1 MTVYGQIPGVRIE
14 TSTGTLSGV
23 TIGTESILTLVGVGE
38 IGGSGPEN
46 EAVQV
51 SDRAELTSTF
61 ADDTDLSVAFDQA
74 TANGANPEF
83 LYAVKASTTSVT
95 ETSDTVNEKTLSDIP
110 VPNTQNITVTET
122 TGSTELNLEFRYE
135 DTLSVPS
142 DTSTVYLNPSTGQFE
157 EDVADTIEFE
167 YETVDWTSAIEAASD
182 AFGEGQFGIIQPLT
196 YEEEAGTA
204 LTSTLDTMRNDEL
217 KMAVGI
223 IGADPNKT
231 VLDEHPGY
239 DTTDI
244 TARFDDDTI
253 FSIAGASL
261 ADRGPDQPGF
271 GSDVLGAV
279 GGLFAGNPNTDP
291 VYDDT
296 LVGVGRL
303 AQKFSRADVT
313 GLRDGRIIPLRD
325 TGTVRVADNRSTYE
339 IGTEPDW
346 ERDFFRRRVVDL
358 VTVTVYRIARRQ
370 IGGILDSDT
379 VDDVEDAVGVELA
392 ELVDDGLLEAGGQN
406 VTAFRDDDRTIG
418 LDLEISPL
426 GVAKSADVN
435 LEVIA

>member
-1 MTVYGQIPGVRIE
+1 MTVYGDIPGVRIE

-23 TIGTESILTLVGVGE
+23 TIGTESILTLIGVGE
-38 IGGSGPEN
+38 IGGSAPEN

-51 SDRAELTSTF
+51 SDRAELINKFS
-61 ADDTDLSVAFDQA
+61 DDTDLSVAFDQA
-74 TANGANPEF
+74 TANGANPDF
-83 LYAVKASTTSVT
+83 LYAVKASTQSVT
-95 ETSDTVNEKTLSDIP
+95 ETSDTVSEKTLSDIP
-110 VPNTQNITVTET
+110 VPNKENITVTET

-135 DTLSVPS
+135 DTVPVPE
-142 DTSTVYLNPSTGQFE
+142 DTSTVYLNPSTGDFE
-157 EDVADTIEFE
+157 DDVADTIEFE
-167 YETVDWTSAIEAASD
+167 YDTVDWTSAIEAAAE
-182 AFGEGQFGIIQPLT
+182 AFEEGQFGIIQPLT
-196 YEEEAGTA
+196 SEEQAGTA
-204 LTSTLDTMRNDEL
+204 LTNTLDTMRNDEL

-244 TARFDDDTI
+244 EARFDDDTI
-253 FSIAGASL
+253 FSVAGASL
-261 ADRGPDQPGF
+261 ADRTPSQPGF
-271 GSDVLGAV
+271 GTDVLGAV

-303 AQKFSRADVT
+303 AQRFSRADVT

-339 IGTEPDW
+339 SGTEPDW
-346 ERDFFRRRVVDL
+346 ERDFFRRRIVDL

-426 GVAKSADVN
+426 GVAKSADVS